1 MIYVWYILL
10 IAAMFGLVA
19 LADFLLQKFFPKPD
33 VMRKGKVVRM
43 PRYSFILGLLVTFF
57 AIVGLLYLPFEEK
70 LLWWGCW
77 LVLAMGAYLL
87 TNFWRFGIF
96 YDDEGFVYRTLTQ
109 KVKTYR
115 YADITAQRSF
125 LAKSGVNT
133 TLYAAGEEIPL
144 YSAMQGLGDFLHFAF
159 YRWCE
164 ETGTDPESVENNP
177 AMLHFFPELKQ

>member
-10 IAAMFGLVA
+10 IAVGFGLVA
-19 LADFLLQKFFPKPD
+19 LIDLLLQKLFPKPD

-43 PRYSFILGLLVTFF
+43 PRYSLILGLLITFF
-57 AIVGLLYLPFEEK
+57 AIVGLLYLPLEEK

-77 LVLAMGAYLL
+77 LVLIMGAYLL

-96 YDDEGFVYRTLTQ
+96 YDDEGFIYRTLTQ
-109 KVKTYR
+109 KAKTYR
-115 YADITAQRSF
+115 YADITAQRSI
-125 LAKSGVNT
+125 LARSGVNT

-177 AMLHFFPELKQ
+177 AMLHFFPEAND